1 MRSRLRQ
8 GWYNVWGWTSYRVAS
23 NCLRYF
29 QSSKID
35 GRKGYTC
42 SLLLW
47 MLWKSCWWVYVAL
60 LRSVAVFHIF
70 LYSLVIFFSVFP
82 TLNSWPKKSE
92 EVFPGKFRSKAIV
105 DRSGSR
111 LQAKDVAT
119 LPHEDTGPAFFLL
132 VDQAAFPKLL
142 HGSEIFAYPGI
153 PTTIYNNGWTYITT
167 IAEP

>member
-92 EVFPGKFRSKAIV
+92 EVFWGKFRSKAIV
-105 DRSGSR
+105 DRSGTR

-119 LPHEDTGPAFFLL
+119 LPHEDTGPAIFFWWIR
-132 VDQAAFPKLL
+132 L
-142 HGSEIFAYPGI
+142 HSKNCYMGVRYL
-153 PTTIYNNGWTYITT
+153 PTLGFQPPFTT
-167 IAEP
+167 MGGFI